1 MRNLHKNV
9 CFKTIW
15 RLLKQLNKIKIWQ
28 LIIRIIFL
36 LISSKL
42 EYLEN
47 LTENKLICSMYNCSK
62 HLDFHRHI
70 SWSFSSL
77 FCFLSALDVL
87 VCFVDIGGI
96 IHHCCLNFLFRK
108 NAFCV
113 GFWIYLFFYVM
124 AYIKREDLINEFNL
138 HPVCVPVLN
147 QDMDY
152 HWHHHCVCGFF
163 PQWFFISKYF

>member
-77 FCFLSALDVL
+77 FL
-87 VCFVDIGGI
+87 
-96 IHHCCLNFLFRK
+96 
-108 NAFCV
+108 
-113 GFWIYLFFYVM
+113 
-124 AYIKREDLINEFNL
+124 
-138 HPVCVPVLN
+138 
-147 QDMDY
+147 
-152 HWHHHCVCGFF
+152 F
-163 PQWFFISKYF
+163 PQRIRCACLFCWYWWNYWPLLFKLSFHEKRILCRFLNLLIFLCKKGGSHKWV